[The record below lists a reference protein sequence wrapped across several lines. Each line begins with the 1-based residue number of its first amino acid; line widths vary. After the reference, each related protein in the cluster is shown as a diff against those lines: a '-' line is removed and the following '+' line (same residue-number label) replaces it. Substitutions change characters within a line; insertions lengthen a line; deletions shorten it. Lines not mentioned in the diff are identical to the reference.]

1 MTETGWPLFAVGGR
15 VEYAG
20 LEGSQK
26 PSSSSARCRRCCAA
40 ARQVLAMEKKALLA
54 DAVYVLRAFQK
65 KTQTTS
71 QRDMGLAKKRCTER
85 PKDAK

>member
-1 MTETGWPLFAVGGR
+1 
-15 VEYAG
+15 
-20 LEGSQK
+20 
-26 PSSSSARCRRCCAA
+26 
-40 ARQVLAMEKKALLA
+40 MEKKALLA